1 MTLRVLILAGGQSSR
16 MGSRKELL
24 PHPSGVPMYQ
34 YLLHIIGQACP
45 ELNTVYMSVK
55 NKEFVPPFEMQ
66 HNQSRGDNISVQ
78 FIYDQQLNNRDESNI
93 GPAAGLL
100 AAYSTNPETD
110 WLVVACDFPLL
121 TVRTLTRLIAAQEQ
135 QSSSLTCY
143 RNSKGFCEPL
153 LAVWSPE
160 ALEKLAENVKQGRTG
175 PRFVLDE
182 LSDARVMSPE
192 DDVELFNVNTIE
204 EWEKACNLF
213 KSVA

>member
-1 MTLRVLILAGGQSSR
+1 
-16 MGSRKELL
+16 
-24 PHPSGVPMYQ
+24 MYQ
-34 YLLHIIGQACP
+34 YLLNIIGQACP
-45 ELNTVYMSVK
+45 ELNTIYMSVK
-55 NKEFVPPFEMQ
+55 NEEFVPPAERQ
-66 HNQSRGDNISVQ
+66 HSQSGNRISVR
-78 FIYDQQLNNRDESNI
+78 FIYDKEGDENTSSEDI

-100 AAYSTNPETD
+100 AAYRTNPETD

-121 TVRTLTRLIAAQEQ
+121 TVRTLTRLISTQEQ
-135 QSSSLTCY
+135 QSSPLTY
-143 RNSKGFCEPL
+143 YWNSKGFCEPL
-153 LAVWSPE
+153 LAVWPPE
-160 ALEKLAENVKQGRTG
+160 ALEKLAGNVKQGRTG